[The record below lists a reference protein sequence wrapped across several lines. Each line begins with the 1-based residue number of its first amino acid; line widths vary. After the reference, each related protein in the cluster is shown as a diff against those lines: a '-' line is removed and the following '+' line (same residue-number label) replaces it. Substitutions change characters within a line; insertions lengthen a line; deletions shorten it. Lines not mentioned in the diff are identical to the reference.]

1 MNFDDYD
8 KLDLYLA
15 IGDKIRYI
23 DRRGELRL
31 GIVIHIF
38 HSHNSND
45 TIYAIMKLID
55 TESSGCYEI
64 RQSFHWISEKDVREC
79 VKEKTIEKLG
89 NDNGNGKKAPLRI

>member
-1 MNFDDYD
+1 MNFNNYD

-23 DRRGELRL
+23 DNHGELRL

-38 HSHNSND
+38 PSHNSND
-45 TIYAIMKLID
+45 TIYGIMNLID
-55 TESSGCYEI
+55 TESSGHYEI
-64 RQSFHWISEKDVREC
+64 RQSFYWISENKVREC

-89 NDNGNGKKAPLRI
+89 NDNGKKAPLRI